1 LPDGKLAAAT
11 FVPFANIGRWY
22 RDDAAKPELHSR
34 AYSYGVWLFGA
45 DSATLAQ
52 KRAEQKL
59 IAFLITNS
67 VDFVLI
73 GDADSERA
81 HKIKGTNS
89 HKGVFQD
96 RRWRDATEGG
106 FFQYNVKVSSEVP
119 TALIVTYWGGEDGGR
134 EFDVLVND
142 RKVGSEKLAMNQPG
156 KYMEVRYE
164 IPFDLVAGKTDAQ
177 GQKVNRVTVKFAAL
191 PDKIAG
197 GVFGLRVVDAAAK

>member
-1 LPDGKLAAAT
+1 MSPIVL
-11 FVPFANIGRWY
+11 
-22 RDDAAKPELHSR
+22 
-34 AYSYGVWLFGA
+34 
-45 DSATLAQ
+45 SA
-52 KRAEQKL
+52 
-59 IAFLITNS
+59 
-67 VDFVLI
+67 
-73 GDADSERA
+73 
-81 HKIKGTNS
+81 
-89 HKGVFQD
+89 
-96 RRWRDATEGG
+96 
-106 FFQYNVKVSSEVP
+106 SSGPPYP